1 MITVPIIKELKNKT
15 KINGKEITKT
25 ITYEIKF
32 IDSVRFMASWL
43 SNLVENLSEEF
54 FKTKCKYGHDD

>member
-54 FKTKCKYGHDD
+54 FKTKCKYGHDY

>member
-1 MITVPIIKELKNKT
+1 MIKELKNKT

-25 ITYEIKF
+25 ITYKIKF
-32 IDSVRFMASWL
+32 IDNVRFMAILW

-54 FKTKCKYGHDD
+54 FKAKCKYGHND